1 MKKISIPVKGMHCK
15 SCELLL
21 EEKIKNISG
30 VKKVKASHQGNL
42 VEAYYEDKTPDSE
55 EIQKIIKDAGY
66 EVGVSDDLGWFSRD
80 INDYIYLLQ
89 GFIILVVLYFV
100 SSSLGI
106 FDLTFNPEG
115 VGLMAIFV
123 MGLVAS
129 VSTCMALVG
138 GLVLSISSLYSESH
152 PEMSASQKFIPHLY
166 FNLGRVLGF
175 GFLGG
180 MLAVGGS
187 ILQLS
192 GNLLGLIIMIIGLA
206 MIILGFRLIK
216 IFPFLEK
223 ISIVLPKN
231 IAKSLGTAREQK
243 IYSHQN
249 AFVSGIITFFLP
261 CGFTQAVQLYAV
273 SSGSFTAGALTMSV
287 FAIGTMPGLLGIG
300 GLSSVLKGAKSKLFF
315 ATAGLAVILFGWS
328 NFISGS
334 HLFFQ
339 KNIVENRDESIVED
353 KVIAVQEVRMTQDS
367 SGYDPREFVI
377 EKGKKVR
384 WIINSTNQF
393 SCASSISVPQYG
405 IKRNLKLGENI
416 IEFTPTAIGEISFS
430 CAMGMYRGK
439 FVVVDSK

>member
-1 MKKISIPVKGMHCK
+1 
-15 SCELLL
+15 L

-30 VKKVKASHQGNL
+30 VEKVKASHRESL
-42 VEAYYEDKTPDSE
+42 IEAYYEDRIPDSE
-55 EIQKIIKDAGY
+55 EIREIIKDAGY
-66 EVGVSDDLGWFSRD
+66 EVGADDGLGWFSRD
-80 INDYIYLLQ
+80 INDYVYLLQ
-89 GFIILVVLYFV
+89 GAIILIVLYLV
-100 SSSLGI
+100 SNFLGI
-106 FDLTFNPEG
+106 FDFTFNPENFS
-115 VGLMAIFV
+115 LMAIFV

-138 GLVLSISSLYSESH
+138 GLVLSISSLYSKSH

-180 MLAVGGS
+180 MLAAGGS

-192 GNLLGLIIMIIGLA
+192 GNLLGLTIMIIGLA
-206 MIILGFRLIK
+206 MIILGFKLIK
-216 IFPFLEK
+216 IFPFLERM
-223 ISIVLPKN
+223 SVVLPKN
-231 IAKSLGTAREQK
+231 IAKFLGTAREQK
-243 IYSHQN
+243 KYSHRS
-249 AFVSGIITFFLP
+249 AFLSGVITFFLP

-273 SSGSFTAGALTMSV
+273 SSGSFTAGALVMSV
-287 FAIGTMPGLLGIG
+287 FAMGTMPGLLGIG

-328 NFISGS
+328 NLVSGS

-339 KNIVENRDESIVED
+339 ENIIKDADNGVTED
-353 KVIAVQEVRMTQDS
+353 GVTAVQEIRMTQGS
-367 SGYDPREFVI
+367 SGYTPREFVI
-377 EKGKKVR
+377 ERGKKVR

-416 IEFTPTAIGEISFS
+416 IEFTPTATGDISFS
-430 CAMGMYRGK
+430 CTMGMYRGK
-439 FVVVDSK
+439 FVVVESK